1 MRQYKRTTICYIPCT
16 GALRRLF
23 AGGGKMTINV
33 YKKKT
38 PENLD
43 FPGFCKAFESVLA
56 ANYLLENWGARRAAL
71 RPYWRT
77 V

>member
-23 AGGGKMTINV
+23 AGGKMTINV

-38 PENLD
+38 PENL
-43 FPGFCKAFESVLA
+43 GL
-56 ANYLLENWGARRAAL
+56 
-71 RPYWRT
+71 T
-77 V
+77 VIRN